1 MAKFLN
7 KEQFYKD
14 TSKYSFL
21 PFKFSDFD
29 KDSKILSNMIGEFQ
43 LLPNSVFEDFV
54 NKKLLEDSSFY
65 SDLRDKH
72 FFTDANTSVALEL
85 LPIKIRTK
93 YQMLS
98 NFTALHIFV
107 VSLRCEHSCPYCQ
120 VSRQSEDKNTFDM
133 DRQS

>member
-1 MAKFLN
+1 
-7 KEQFYKD
+7 
-14 TSKYSFL
+14 
-21 PFKFSDFD
+21 
-29 KDSKILSNMIGEFQ
+29 MIGEFQ

-72 FFTDANTSVALEL
+72 FYWCKSSVALEL

-133 DRQS
+133 DKDKAEKALDMFFNHLPKILKLSFKVENLFWILNL